1 MYIRL
6 HKKVNKAEPTLALK
20 PRGDQVKNLVCLS
33 ELDFEISMLS
43 LSTLIGLPLD
53 IISKCANILS
63 KPTEPKVSSASPEI
77 QNRGTSGPKKGHV
90 SAKNLKKK
98 NSGATVYLDLH

>member
-1 MYIRL
+1 MKI
-6 HKKVNKAEPTLALK
+6 
-20 PRGDQVKNLVCLS
+20 LVSLS

-63 KPTEPKVSSASPEI
+63 KPTEPKVSSAI
-77 QNRGTSGPKKGHV
+77 V
-90 SAKNLKKK
+90 
-98 NSGATVYLDLH
+98 